1 MIKKF
6 DRATCRLIGEQAV
19 SELQEWATKHGIT
32 VRKAGGRWSPDEY
45 NMKLTFNVKNAQGEV
60 QTNAM
65 RDFKQLAP
73 MYGLKESD
81 FHETFSSRGTTYR
94 IMGLKARAYKYP
106 IQVERVSDKKG
117 FKFPAEIVKRCLN
130 GSPNSN

>member
-6 DRATCRLIGEQAV
+6 DQVTCRLVGKQVEN
-19 SELQEWATKHGIT
+19 ELQEWATKNGIT
-32 VRKAGGRWSPDEY
+32 VRKAGGKFSSNEY
-45 NMKLTFNVKNAQGEV
+45 TMKITFNVKDENGEV

-65 RDFKQLAP
+65 RDFKQLAS

-81 FHETFSSRGTTYR
+81 FHETFISNGTSYR
-94 IMGLKARAYKYP
+94 IMGLESRAYKYP

-117 FKFPAEIVKRCLN
+117 YKFPAEVVKRCLH
-130 GSPNSN
+130 G

>member
-19 SELQEWATKHGIT
+19 SELQEWATKNGIT
-32 VRKAGGRWSPDEY
+32 VRKAGGKFSPNEY
-45 NMKLTFNVKNAQGEV
+45 TMKITFNVKDENGEV

-81 FHETFSSRGTTYR
+81 FRETFVSRGTTYR
-94 IMGLKARAYKYP
+94 IVGLKARAYKYP
-106 IQVERVSDKKG
+106 IIVERVIDSKG
-117 FKFPAEIVKRCLN
+117 FKFPPEVVKTCL
-130 GSPNSN
+130 SRK